1 MSKLIGITANT
12 LPLNWVNCKRAM
24 KTSAAVLGFGSVIV
38 ANGCSTLAT
47 DAAQPTTTSM
57 EKPVIA
63 LVLGGGGAKGY
74 AHVGVIKALEANNI
88 SPNLV
93 VGTSVGSFVGSL
105 YANGKS
111 AQQLESIALTTADSD
126 LTDLTLSYQGIIEGQ
141 KLRDFVNQQVNNQ
154 PIQAFPTRFAAVA
167 AEKHTLKKTVFTT
180 GEAGLVVQASSS
192 VPNVFIA
199 PRIPDPKTSGQI
211 GKKYVDG
218 GVVSI
223 VPVDSAKAL
232 GADVVIA
239 VDLQVGKTTAASKG
253 SSSRS
258 IWTLLEQG
266 YNSYINNR
274 AGSTTANRADN
285 KKAGAYSQDYQSINN
300 AEIGRAD
307 IVIRP
312 DVANISTISTVDREQ
327 AIAAGVKATE
337 QQLPKIK
344 QAIHQANLKY
354 QANLK

>member
-1 MSKLIGITANT
+1 MIKTTAT
-12 LPLNWVNCKRAM
+12 
-24 KTSAAVLGFGSVIV
+24 VLGFASLIV
-38 ANGCSTLAT
+38 ATGCSTLPTETPQAT
-47 DAAQPTTTSM
+47 SSPI

-74 AHVGVIKALEANNI
+74 AHVGVIKALEANNL

-105 YANGKS
+105 YASGKS
-111 AQQLESIALTTADSD
+111 AQQLETIALTTADSE

-141 KLRDFVNQQVNNQ
+141 KLRNFINQQVDNQ
-154 PIQAFPTRFAAVA
+154 PIQSFPTRFAAVA
-167 AEKHTLKKTVFTT
+167 AEKHTLQKTVFTE

-211 GKKYVDG
+211 GKKYIDG

-239 VDLQVGKTTAASKG
+239 VDLQVDKTSSSNKG
-253 SSSRS
+253 SANRS

-266 YNSYINNR
+266 YNTYIHNS
-274 AGSTTANRADN
+274 ASSTTANRADN
-285 KKAGAYSQDYQSINN
+285 KTDNRKAGPYSQDYQSINN

-327 AIAAGVKATE
+327 AIAAGVKATQ

-344 QAIHQANLKY
+344 QAINQAKLKY
-354 QANLK
+354 QANQQ